1 MERASG
7 TGVALARAWHQQSAQ
22 ASLERWI
29 EVCKKEGWGEIPA
42 DLPLLIAVFGASWY
56 FTRYIFYRGKEA
68 ALLLDNTTVQEL
80 HLESFIQKFQ
90 QIKQFAEPERQ
101 LERLRLLKN
110 EIMLQILVCNLAQ
123 RLDQEQTEQL
133 LTHLAYAS
141 LTAILDIFEL
151 TSRTDSRLA
160 VYGMGRMAGEEMT
173 FGSDLDLIFVF
184 DNNSP
189 DNTYQL
195 SRKVRM
201 LMRHIAAAGSAGF
214 LYEVDMRLRPHGTSG
229 ALLTPATA
237 FLEYHQSACET
248 WERQMMTRCKPVFD
262 PHRLGRECLDKI
274 SPYIYG
280 DYDREILRRDII
292 AIRRRV
298 QDEKGDIR
306 GKYEVKRGPG
316 GIMDIDFLTHYLQ
329 LSHGGSHPELRTCST
344 RAALKLLARDGF
356 MTETDSAKL
365 LLAYD
370 FLKRTESSI
379 RLFDLKPVS
388 AFPDQTAG
396 HLPVAAALGYIG
408 VEAGEFTR
416 EYKTVTAYVR
426 EQFINIVGDPSL
438 SIQ

>member
-1 MERASG
+1 MEGQNGIDA
-7 TGVALARAWHQQSAQ
+7 ALARAWHQESAK
-22 ASLERWI
+22 ASLERWL
-29 EVCKKEGWGEIPA
+29 EVCHKEGWGDVPA
-42 DLPLLIAVFGASWY
+42 NLPLLIDVFGASWY
-56 FTRYIFYRGKEA
+56 FTRYIFYRGREA
-68 ALLLDNTTVQEL
+68 ALLLDNAPVSDL
-80 HLESFIQKFQ
+80 GLEAFLRKFQ
-90 QIKQFAEPERQ
+90 QVKQYSEPERQ

-110 EIMLQILVCNLAQ
+110 EAMLQILAGNLAQ
-123 RLDQEQTEQL
+123 RLDQEHAERL

-141 LTAILDIFEL
+141 LTAILDIFEI
-151 TSRTDSRLA
+151 TSDPDSRFA

-184 DNNSP
+184 DGNSP
-189 DNTYQL
+189 EDTHQL

-237 FLEYHQSACET
+237 FLEYHQSACEI

-262 PHRLGRECLDKI
+262 PHGLGRECLDKI
-274 SPYIYG
+274 SPFIYA
-280 DYDREILRRDII
+280 DYDPEILRREII
-292 AIRRRV
+292 TIRRRV

-329 LSHGGSHPELRTCST
+329 LSHGGKCPELRTCST
-344 RAALKLLARDGF
+344 RAALQRLAQHGF
-356 MTETDSAKL
+356 MTETASSKL
-365 LLAYD
+365 LNAYD
-370 FLKRTESSI
+370 FLKRVESSI
-379 RLFDLKPVS
+379 RLFDMKPVS
-388 AFPDQTAG
+388 AFPDQTAQ

-408 VEAGEFTR
+408 AEAGEFVH
-416 EYKTVTAYVR
+416 EYNYVTAYVR

-438 SIQ
+438 PIQ

>member
-7 TGVALARAWHQQSAQ
+7 TGAALARAWHQQSAQ
-22 ASLERWI
+22 SSLERWL

-56 FTRYIFYRGKEA
+56 FTRYIFYRGREA
-68 ALLLDNTTVQEL
+68 AQLLENTSVQDL
-80 HLESFIQKFQ
+80 GLEVFSRKFQ
-90 QIKQFAEPERQ
+90 QIKQYPEPDRQ

-110 EIMLQILVCNLAQ
+110 EAMLQILASNLAQ
-123 RLDQEQTEQL
+123 RMDQEQTERL

-141 LTAILDIFEL
+141 LTAILDIFEI
-151 TSRTDSRLA
+151 TSIPDSRLA

-184 DNNSP
+184 DSNSP
-189 DNTYQL
+189 DDTHQL

-237 FLEYHQSACET
+237 FLEYHQSDCEI

-262 PHRLGRECLDKI
+262 PHGLGRQCLEKI
-274 SPYIYG
+274 SPYLYA
-280 DYDREILRRDII
+280 DYDQEILRREII
-292 AIRRRV
+292 NIRRRV

-329 LSHGGSHPELRTCST
+329 LSHGRNCPELKTCST
-344 RAALKLLARDGF
+344 RAALKRLAQHGF
-356 MTETDSAKL
+356 MTATASARL
-365 LLAYD
+365 LHAYD
-370 FLKRTESSI
+370 FLKRVESSI
-379 RLFDLKPVS
+379 RLFDMKPVS
-388 AFPDQTAG
+388 AFSDQTTQ
-396 HLPVAAALGYIG
+396 HLPVAAALGYLG
-408 VEAGEFTR
+408 AEAGEFVH
-416 EYKTVTAYVR
+416 EYNYVTGYVR

-438 SIQ
+438 PIQ